1 MSRQWSDTAEQI
13 RERSLHVVEYCASA
27 ADAARGRR

>member
-13 RERSLHVVEYCASA
+13 RERNLHVAEYCTSA
-27 ADAARGRR
+27 TDAARGRR